1 MTQSIIEYSAY
12 EFIRITNPELQ
23 ETWNMVSDIIQVRDA
38 IARNQ
43 ALYKAFNI
51 KLDILE
57 LYMRSYQRV
66 LENSTVYG
74 SNYKDLEAT
83 KLREEHKKL
92 QSKFNR
98 YMKIA
103 KQSIDNLDK

>member
-83 KLREEHKKL
+83 L